1 MCQEKGHSVHM
12 FPKGKSWKINLELHD
27 RFLSFESD
35 SHSPT
40 SYSSEATDNGIK
52 ESRSCICFGGLLR
65 Y

>member
-1 MCQEKGHSVHM
+1 M

-40 SYSSEATDNGIK
+40 SYSSEAPDNGIK